1 MTLRALS
8 LALGCAFAAAPLAAQ
23 VPRYLGADAGL
34 SRVRF
39 RSTMAGGNEV
49 LTGVV
54 AGGQARA
61 RLGRFAVEAA
71 YAQGRLSA
79 DTGLAT
85 ERDLVDGS
93 IFLAARPLPWLVV
106 RAGPHARAYVASA
119 GGTERWMH
127 WEGRVR
133 AEGVIVPG
141 MLQVHLEGA
150 LALSS
155 DVNVPPGASGAR
167 GGEVGLTLRPPQS
180 QVWVRLGYAV
190 DQATVKNGARS
201 ETVEMVVLSVGFGA
215 H

>member
-1 MTLRALS
+1 VTARAS
-8 LALGCAFAAAPLAAQ
+8 ALALACTLAAAPLAAQ

-39 RSTMAGGNEV
+39 RSTTPSAKEV

-61 RLGRFAVEAA
+61 RLGAFAVEAA

-79 DTGLAT
+79 DTGVVT

-93 IFLAARPLPWLVV
+93 VFLSARPLPWLVV
-106 RAGPHARAYVASA
+106 RAGPHARAYAASA

-133 AEGVIVPG
+133 VEGAIVPG
-141 MLQVHLEGA
+141 MLQAHVEGA
-150 LALSS
+150 LALAS
-155 DVNVPPGASGAR
+155 DVNVLPGASGAR

-180 QVWVRLGYAV
+180 QLWVRLGYLV
-190 DQATVKNGARS
+190 DQAKVRNGARS
-201 ETVEMVVLSVGFGA
+201 ETVEMVALSVGYGA
-215 H
+215 R